1 MVKQAGD
8 ETFNKNRLLNAGYN
22 FARAHVTDI
31 DFDCIIFH
39 DTDLLLENGT
49 NLYTCDSQHVRHLC
63 PEVDTVSLFHEE
75 WKLANFTKERLR
87 RNKTAL
93 IILTEICSKLSLN
106 GYHLKILVVSRNE
119 FFSRLSKDWKV
130 FGKSKPDPICRWPRA
145 IALFFA
151 I

>member
-63 PEVDTVSLFHEE
+63 PEVDTVSFFIKNE
-75 WKLANFTKERLR
+75 NFRILR
-87 RNKTAL
+87 K
-93 IILTEICSKLSLN
+93 
-106 GYHLKILVVSRNE
+106 
-119 FFSRLSKDWKV
+119 KD
-130 FGKSKPDPICRWPRA
+130 
-145 IALFFA
+145 
-151 I
+151 

>member
-63 PEVDTVSLFHEE
+63 PEVDTVSFFYEE
-75 WKLANFTKERLR
+75 WKLANFTKERLW
-87 RNKTAL
+87 RNQTA
-93 IILTEICSKLSLN
+93 IIIFDQNLFKIIVKWVP
-106 GYHLKILVVSRNE
+106 LKDLRGLKKWI
-119 FFSRLSKDWKV
+119 F
-130 FGKSKPDPICRWPRA
+130 
-145 IALFFA
+145 
-151 I
+151 

>member
-63 PEVDTVSLFHEE
+63 PEVDTVSFFMKNENYRIL
-75 WKLANFTKERLR
+75 WKKDCGR
-87 RNKTAL
+87 
-93 IILTEICSKLSLN
+93 IGQLSLFRPKFVQN
-106 GYHLKILVVSRNE
+106 YR
-119 FFSRLSKDWKV
+119 
-130 FGKSKPDPICRWPRA
+130 
-145 IALFFA
+145 
-151 I
+151 

>member
-49 NLYTCDSQHVRHLC
+49 NLYTCDTQHVRHLC
-63 PEVDTVSLFHEE
+63 PEVDTVSFLWRMKTIGFY
-75 WKLANFTKERLR
+75 ER
-87 RNKTAL
+87 KTESKSDSSHHYDQNMFK
-93 IILTEICSKLSLN
+93 IIVKWVPLKDLS
-106 GYHLKILVVSRNE
+106 GLKNE

-130 FGKSKPDPICRWPRA
+130 FGKSKPNPICRWPRA
-145 IALFFA
+145 IAFLFA